1 MIGFHLRHACAG
13 VAALA
18 TLAGW
23 LGGGPARAETV
34 AEFYKGKTVR
44 VVIGSGVGG
53 SYAVYAQLMSRHLG
67 RFLPGAPTVVMQ
79 NMPGAGGLVAMNYLG
94 TQAPR
99 DGSVVTIGHITIVH
113 EGLFNPRAKFNPREF
128 LWVGRFS
135 SFASVGVASKK
146 SGIRSIEDAK
156 KREVTLGASG
166 AMSIP
171 GQAPAVLNKI
181 AGTKFKIISG
191 YKDTGA
197 SFLALERGE
206 VEAAG
211 TSIDALRAL
220 HWDKL
225 KSGEL
230 IPIYVQ
236 GIRRWSE
243 FPHAPTLLE
252 LGKTDVEKAFLNV
265 FSITAGVG
273 RSLATPPGVPKD
285 RLDALRAA
293 YDQMIVDP
301 GFKADVEKLRLI
313 LDPLPGADLQKEIG
327 DAMVMSEDTRQ
338 KAKAFYEDLFGTIN

>member
-1 MIGFHLRHACAG
+1 MTGWKSL
-13 VAALA
+13 AAFSV
-18 TLAGW
+18 LAGS
-23 LGGGPARAETV
+23 LVSAPAFAESV
-34 AEFYKGKTVR
+34 ADFYKGKTVR

-53 SYAVYAQLMSRHLG
+53 SYAVFAQLTSRHLG
-67 RFLPGAPTVVMQ
+67 RFLPGSPTLVMQ
-79 NMPGAGGLVAMNYLG
+79 NMPGAAGLIALNYLG

-99 DGSVVTIGHITIVH
+99 DGSVITIGHITIVH
-113 EGLFNPRAKFNPREF
+113 EGLFNARAKFNPREF
-128 LWVGRFS
+128 DWIGRYS
-135 SFASVGVASKK
+135 SFTSVGVASRT
-146 SGIRSIEDAK
+146 SGIKSIEDAK

-197 SFLALERGE
+197 AFLALERGE

-220 HWDKL
+220 HWHKL
-225 KSGEL
+225 KNGDF

-236 GIRRWSE
+236 GLRRWSDY
-243 FPHAPTLLE
+243 PNAPTLLE

-265 FSITAGVG
+265 FSITAGIG

-285 RLDALRAA
+285 RLESLRAA
-293 YDQMIVDP
+293 YDKMIVDP
-301 GFKADVEKLRLI
+301 AFKADVAKLRLV
-313 LDPLPGADLQKEIG
+313 LDPLSGAELQKEIG
-327 DAMVMSEDTRQ
+327 DAMVMSDDTQQ
-338 KAKAFYEDLFGTIN
+338 KAKAFYEDLFGNIN